1 MIPLQEQYRM
11 AYLGRDFFSA
21 AELTLTQLKTEKESS
36 VSHVQSSSLQGC
48 VLSPHAHTT
57 HEAFYGIIITVYL
70 ILYLPYRVLSSP
82 HSHRTHRPNDSE
94 SDAVSR
100 HRENLPL
107 CITVSVLGVCDSRDN
122 YCGDLVLISDRCPS
136 TAYR

>member
-1 MIPLQEQYRM
+1 MIPLQVQYCM
-11 AYLGRDFFSA
+11 AYLGGGFFLIGA
-21 AELTLTQLKTEKESS
+21 LTKLKTEKESS

-48 VLSPHAHTT
+48 CLNVSTCT
-57 HEAFYGIIITVYL
+57 HEAFYGIIMTVYL

-82 HSHRTHRPNDSE
+82 HTHRTHRPSDSE

-100 HRENLPL
+100 QSGKTFL
-107 CITVSVLGVCDSRDN
+107 CVTVSVLGVCDSRDN
-122 YCGDLVLISDRCPS
+122 YCGDLVLINDRCPS

>member
-1 MIPLQEQYRM
+1 MIPLQVQYCM
-11 AYLGRDFFSA
+11 AYLGGGFFLIGA
-21 AELTLTQLKTEKESS
+21 LTKLKTEKESS

-48 VLSPHAHTT
+48 CLVSTCT
-57 HEAFYGIIITVYL
+57 HEAFYGIIMTVYL

-82 HSHRTHRPNDSE
+82 HTHRTHRPSDSE